1 MLGLGMALPF
11 LAVAFIPAVQRR
23 LPKPGAWMDTLRK
36 VLSLPMFAT
45 ALALAWLLGRQ
56 TGVNGMALGLLV
68 LSLFAVSLWWY
79 GLRQRRGSAGWLTLA
94 PAALA
99 LAAVLTVGVPEAPSA
114 ATASGEVAEGDRKR
128 TRLNSSQ

>member
-79 GLRQRRGSAGWLTLA
+79 GLRHRRGSAGWLTLA
-94 PAALA
+94 QAAMA
-99 LAAVLTVGVPEAPSA
+99 LDEIGG
-114 ATASGEVAEGDRKR
+114 ASCRKR
-128 TRLNSSQ
+128 VGQYV

>member
-36 VLSLPMFAT
+36 VPSLPMFAT

-56 TGVNGMALGLLV
+56 PGVNGMALGLLFP
-68 LSLFAVSLWWY
+68 SLFAVSLWWY
-79 GLRQRRGSAGWLTLA
+79 GRRHRPGPPRRSHPA
-94 PAALA
+94 PAAAARADA
-99 LAAVLTVGVPEAPSA
+99 LPARV
-114 ATASGEVAEGDRKR
+114 
-128 TRLNSSQ
+128 